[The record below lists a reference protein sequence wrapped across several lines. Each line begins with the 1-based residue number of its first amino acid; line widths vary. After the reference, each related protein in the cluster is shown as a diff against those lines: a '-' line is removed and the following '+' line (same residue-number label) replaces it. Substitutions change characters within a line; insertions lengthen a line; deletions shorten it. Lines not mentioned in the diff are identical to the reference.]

1 MATAAIRTMRARG
14 AFVEADHELLEL
26 YTNEY
31 PSLLRLASLLID
43 DRAACEDIVQD
54 AFARTLVSWRRSDG
68 RVNGAAFV
76 RSAVL
81 NGARSRLRRRTVARK
96 YEPMLARSDADAGAT
111 HDAGVAE
118 HQAIVGEI
126 RRLPD
131 RQREAVV
138 LRYYLDLPEAEI
150 AETLGISPGSVKT
163 HLHRALA
170 ALARR
175 LENDR

>member
-1 MATAAIRTMRARG
+1 MTTAALRAKG
-14 AFVEADHELLEL
+14 AVVEADHELLEL
-26 YTNEY
+26 YLSEY
-31 PSLLRLASLLID
+31 PSLLRLASLLVD
-43 DRAACEDIVQD
+43 DRAACEDIVQE

-68 RVNGAAFV
+68 RINGAAFV

-81 NGARSRLRRRTVARK
+81 NGARSRLRRRTVAKK
-96 YEPMLARSDADAGAT
+96 YEPVLRRDETTEDRS
-111 HDAGVAE
+111 VAE
-118 HQAIVGEI
+118 HEAILAEL

-170 ALARR
+170 SLARR

>member
-1 MATAAIRTMRARG
+1 MTTMAVRAKG
-14 AFVEADHELLEL
+14 AVVEADHELLEL
-26 YTNEY
+26 YMSEY
-31 PSLLRLASLLID
+31 PSLLRLASLLVD
-43 DRAACEDIVQD
+43 DRASCEDVVQE
-54 AFARTLVSWRRSDG
+54 AFARTLVAWRRSRG
-68 RVNGAAFV
+68 RINGPAFV

-96 YEPMLARSDADAGAT
+96 YEPMLVQTQRTTTAD
-111 HDAGVAE
+111 DAGVADHE
-118 HQAIVGEI
+118 AIVAEL

-138 LRYYLDLPEAEI
+138 LRYFLDLPEAEI

-170 ALARR
+170 SLARR